1 MSVETR
7 VYALLLVLISVAAA
21 AIAWRAEY
29 QAFPTSSTD
38 LVIIAGIL
46 AVMIVESEVFN
57 VSFPQASQEIQASG
71 GAAFCFAAGLTIG
84 SVLGGIVVAIAYI
97 FYGVIARHEAIK
109 TTANAASKGL
119 STIVGA
125 ALYFAVAD
133 PAQSTIGSYQNL
145 LAVILAGA
153 LFALINTGSL
163 AIIVAPVVSDSPFG
177 LFRTITV
184 GLHVELVAFVALGG
198 LIPVL
203 VSENPLS
210 IILLIVP
217 MLFGPHAA

>member
-1 MSVETR
+1 MPLETR
-7 VYALLLVLISVAAA
+7 VYALLLVLITVAAA

-84 SVLGGIVVAIAYI
+84 PVLGGIVVAIAYI

-133 PAQSTIGSYQNL
+133 PAQSTIGS
-145 LAVILAGA
+145 
-153 LFALINTGSL
+153 
-163 AIIVAPVVSDSPFG
+163 
-177 LFRTITV
+177 
-184 GLHVELVAFVALGG
+184 
-198 LIPVL
+198 
-203 VSENPLS
+203 
-210 IILLIVP
+210 
-217 MLFGPHAA
+217 